1 MNVKGF
7 NREDEHIFHRYFDL
21 RLFISLGAAIM
32 PVVIPLFIWG
42 IGVESR
48 LVVQQEQIKALVE
61 DQRRQDERYTAVTT
75 AMREDM
81 REMNRKLDRL
91 IEGQSSNRGR

>member
-21 RLFISLGAAIM
+21 RLFISLGAALM
-32 PVVIPLFIWG
+32 PMVIPLFIWG

-48 LVVQQEQIKALVE
+48 LVVQQEQIRLLME
-61 DQRRQDERYTAVTT
+61 DQRRQDERFTAAVSG
-75 AMREDM
+75 MRDDVKELS
-81 REMNRKLDRL
+81 RKLDRL
-91 IEGQSSNRGR
+91 VEMQPRQR

>member
-21 RLFISLGAAIM
+21 RLFISLGAALM

-42 IGVESR
+42 TGVESR
-48 LVVQQEQIKALVE
+48 LVVQQEQIRLLME
-61 DQRRQDERYTAVTT
+61 DQRRQDERFTAAVSG
-75 AMREDM
+75 MRDDVKELS
-81 REMNRKLDRL
+81 RKLDRL
-91 IEGQSSNRGR
+91 VEMQPRQR

>member
-21 RLFISLGAAIM
+21 RLFISLGAALM
-32 PVVIPLFIWG
+32 PVVIPLLIWG

-48 LVVQQEQIKALVE
+48 LVVQQEQIRLLME
-61 DQRRQDERYTAVTT
+61 DQRRQDERFTAAVSG
-75 AMREDM
+75 MRDDVKELS
-81 REMNRKLDRL
+81 RKLDRL
-91 IEGQSSNRGR
+91 VEMQPRQR